1 MPPRTLPDGSELI
14 EPIRCVQCGALAY
27 FVLGTPDPNKPN
39 VEIRIFQ
46 CPACAH
52 RMEGGIDIEGSA

>member
-14 EPIRCVQCGALAY
+14 EPLPCDKCGALAY
-27 FVLGTPDPNKPN
+27 FVLGTRNPDKPDIQ
-39 VEIRIFQ
+39 IRTFQ

-52 RMEGGIDIEGSA
+52 RMERRVDSR